1 MTDIEIMQEMVE
13 SRGTGLLTY
22 PCGSNITCSRPNEG
36 RDIDLLVHV
45 FNPDSCTSLID
56 SLVLEQGGIVGGAMH
71 DAYDSKYFTNV
82 KVPPNYDFIITTDWS
97 FYQNFVLA
105 TEVAKELDIADKAK
119 RVTLFKAIL
128 YGKL

>member
-13 SRGTGLLTY
+13 SRGIGLLTY
-22 PCGSNITCSRPNEG
+22 PCGSNVTCSGPNKG

-45 FNPDSCTSLID
+45 FDPDSCTSLID
-56 SLVLEQGGIVGGAMH
+56 SLVLERSGIVGGAMH

-119 RVTLFKAIL
+119 RITLFKAIL
-128 YGKL
+128 YGRL